1 VLRLVTS
8 NTAAALSGIQP
19 VENGTLASRVYRELR
34 DFLMAGQVQPGQL
47 LTLRELA
54 AALGV
59 SPMPVREAVR
69 LLAAEGGLETLPNR
83 RVRVPILTRSRFRE
97 LLAIRL
103 AVEGLAVEKAVP
115 RIRDQDIDRIEEL
128 NAAFTAEMGRAQP
141 DPARLF
147 RLNKDLHYIVYEA
160 ADAPDLLGIIEGLWI
175 KIGPLL
181 QFSLRMRANSRGRNP
196 AADWH
201 TRLIRGLRRR
211 DPVAARRAIDRD
223 LNSAA
228 DQILAQGNLPD

>member
-1 VLRLVTS
+1 MTS
-8 NTAAALSGIQP
+8 SAVSSLSGIHP

-34 DFLMAGQVQPGQL
+34 DFLMAGQLQPGQM

-59 SPMPVREAVR
+59 SPMPVREAVHR
-69 LLAAEGGLETLPNR
+69 LATEGGLETLPNR
-83 RVRVPILTRSRFRE
+83 RVRVPILTRARFGE

-103 AVEGLAVEKAVP
+103 AVEGVAVEKAV
-115 RIRDQDIDRIEEL
+115 RRMRDEDIDRIEEL
-128 NAAFTAEMGRAQP
+128 NAAFTAEMGGAQP

-147 RLNKDLHYIVYEA
+147 RLNKDLHYIVYQA

-175 KIGPLL
+175 KVGPLL
-181 QFSLRMRANSRGRNP
+181 QLSLRMRANSQGRNP

-201 TRLIRGLRRR
+201 ARLIRGLRRR
-211 DPVAARRAIDRD
+211 DPVAARRAIDGDRG
-223 LNSAA
+223 SAA
-228 DQILAQGNLPD
+228 DQLLAQGNLPD

>member
-1 VLRLVTS
+1 
-8 NTAAALSGIQP
+8 
-19 VENGTLASRVYRELR
+19 LR
-34 DFLMAGQVQPGQL
+34 DFLMAGQVQPGQM

-59 SPMPVREAVR
+59 SPMPVREAVGR
-69 LLAAEGGLETLPNR
+69 LAAEGGLEALPNR

-103 AVEGLAVEKAVP
+103 AVEGLAVEKAVG
-115 RIRDQDIDRIEEL
+115 RIRDQDIDRMEEL
-128 NAAFTAEMGRAQP
+128 NAAFTAEMAAARP
-141 DPARLF
+141 DPHRLF
-147 RLNKDLHYIVYEA
+147 RLNKDLHYILYQA

-181 QFSLRMRANSRGRNP
+181 QFSLRVRANSRGRNP
-196 AADWH
+196 APDWH
-201 TRLIRGLRRR
+201 ARLIRGLRRR
-211 DPVAARRAIDRD
+211 DPVAARRAIEGD